1 MAVFCV
7 TGIDTDIGKS
17 YATGLIARY
26 LMSRGINVTTQ
37 KLVQTGQEGGISQD
51 ILTHRRLMGIE
62 PTEWDLMG
70 TTCRQMFKYPASP
83 HLAAAMEAR
92 EIDCAVITE
101 ATEDLQRAFQ
111 TVLLEGAGGLHV
123 PLTLDY
129 LTADYLAAMRYPLI
143 VVSSGK
149 LGSINHTLLTLEAAA
164 ARNIP
169 LAGIVYNRYIPEE
182 EPIRRDS
189 LEVLKHYLTKYG
201 RPGAL
206 AEMPEVGMDGGDID
220 FSPLFEGFEL

>member
-7 TGIDTDIGKS
+7 SGIDTDIGKS

-26 LMSRGINVTTQ
+26 LMSRKINVITQ

-83 HLAAAMEAR
+83 HLAAAMEHR

-123 PLTLDY
+123 PLALDY
-129 LTADYLAAMRYPLI
+129 LTADYLAAMHYPLI
-143 VVSSGK
+143 IVSSGK

-189 LEVLKHYLTKYG
+189 LEVLKHYLVKYG

-206 AEMPEVGMDGGDID
+206 VEMPEVGTDGGDID

>member
-26 LMSRGINVTTQ
+26 LMSRKINVITQ